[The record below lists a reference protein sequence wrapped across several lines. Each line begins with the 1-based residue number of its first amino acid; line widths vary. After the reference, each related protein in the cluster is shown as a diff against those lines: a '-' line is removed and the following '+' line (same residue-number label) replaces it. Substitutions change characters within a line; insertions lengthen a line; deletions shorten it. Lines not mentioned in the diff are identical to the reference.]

1 VEGSLVRFG
10 RYIPLPDIE
19 AQLAPNSYM
28 YTPSMTYTYDN
39 YTNSGLQATL
49 ALTKTCFTA
58 DDEPAVHAQSRRAKS
73 PIGAERGPARYE
85 LSAKVR
91 LWMSVLS
98 TH

>member
-49 ALTKTCFTA
+49 VVTKTCFRRG
-58 DDEPAVHAQSRRAKS
+58 RRACR
-73 PIGAERGPARYE
+73 PCAIPPRQIADRR
-85 LSAKVR
+85 
-91 LWMSVLS
+91 
-98 TH
+98 